1 MRVCTQMSLG
11 DTKIS
16 MTTRASP
23 ELQGLSGVATVR
35 PGNPH
40 STNRACPVFFNC
52 FKKQFLKLLYSVQ
65 AAAISGAV
73 TPFTA
78 GFLILPSCNATGP
91 P

>member
-40 STNRACPVFFNC
+40 STNRACPGFFNRV
-52 FKKQFLKLLYSVQ
+52 LYSVQ